1 MAHVPAYRKDTGEKV
16 YIPEHW
22 VGHPKLG
29 KPFRKSPKTPPR
41 PNRSEVPEKA
51 PAASGGDIDTPKE
64 K

>member
-1 MAHVPAYRKDTGEKV
+1 MAPVPAYRKSDGKKV

-22 VGHPKLG
+22 LGHPTLG

-41 PNRSEVPEKA
+41 QRVEVIEKA